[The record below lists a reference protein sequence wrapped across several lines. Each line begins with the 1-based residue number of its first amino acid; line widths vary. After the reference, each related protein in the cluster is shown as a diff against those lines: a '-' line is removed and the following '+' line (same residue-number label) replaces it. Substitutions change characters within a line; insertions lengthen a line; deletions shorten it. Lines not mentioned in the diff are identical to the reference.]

1 VDALTE
7 VADELYGLAPEEFT
21 AARNARAKAAQA
33 GGDRDLAEAIKGLA
47 RPSAAAWLA
56 NQLVRRDPEALE
68 PLLELGTA
76 LRDASARLDGAEMR
90 SLSRQQPK
98 VVANL
103 VKRATAIGREAGKAV
118 SAGTEHDL
126 EDTLRAAVA
135 DADAAE
141 QLLSGCLANGLQ
153 HNGFGLVAAGNL
165 SLVRTAPDAGA
176 DLEAEGARGRGA
188 GRSSAP
194 KPGRDERRVEQLAE
208 AERDLEDAQAAVD
221 VTSAG
226 RDNAAAEVETAEA
239 GVDEAR
245 TELDDLRERMEQAKF
260 ALSRAEGELRQA
272 KQGLEQSARAARAA
286 ANALADATAKRD
298 RLQG

>member
-1 VDALTE
+1 VDPLSE
-7 VADELYGLAPEEFT
+7 VADELYGLPPEEFT

-33 GGDRDLAEAIKGLA
+33 GGDRDLADAIKGLA
-47 RPSAAAWLA
+47 RPTAGAWLA
-56 NQLVRRDPEALE
+56 NQLVRQDPDALE

-76 LRDASARLDGAEMR
+76 LRDASGRLDGAEMR

-98 VVANL
+98 VVAAL

-118 SAGTEHDL
+118 SEGTARDL
-126 EDTLRAAVA
+126 EDTLRAAVT

-141 QLLSGCLANGLQ
+141 QLMSGCLANGLQ
-153 HNGFGLVAAGNL
+153 HNGFGLVGVGNL
-165 SLVRTAPDAGA
+165 SLVR
-176 DLEAEGARGRGA
+176 ERSEGATDQQTKQPGGRQA
-188 GRSSAP
+188 GRSSP
-194 KPGRDERRVEQLAE
+194 SKPSRDERRAEQLAE

-221 VTSAG
+221 VTSSG
-226 RDNAAAEVETAEA
+226 RDTAAAVVETAEA
-239 GVDEAR
+239 GVEQAR
-245 TELDDLRERMEQAKF
+245 TDLDDLRERMEQAKF

-298 RLQG
+298 RLKG